1 MRRGRWLGPDASNSE
16 SLFEYSFLLRKNGDM
31 YEVVVKYGNGYVY
44 GLFDDR
50 DFIDD
55 MNRNLGKENASPSWE
70 SLSEYTGAD
79 TEDYRQY
86 LLGQDRDNRALSLLT
101 DALSYYQT
109 EAVVSISEK
118 AETYSEKEIRR
129 KLGRALK

>member
-1 MRRGRWLGPDASNSE
+1 MPIRLRNSE
-16 SLFEYSFLLRKNGDM
+16 SLFEYGFLLRKNGDM

-44 GLFDDR
+44 SLFDDR

-55 MNRNLGKENASPSWE
+55 MNRNLGKENTSPSWE
-70 SLSEYTGAD
+70 SLAEYKGAD
-79 TEDYRQY
+79 MEDYRQY

-109 EAVVSISEK
+109 EAVVSISAW
-118 AETYSEKEIRR
+118 AETYSENEIRR

>member
-1 MRRGRWLGPDASNSE
+1 
-16 SLFEYSFLLRKNGDM
+16 M

-109 EAVVSISEK
+109 EAVVSISEW